1 MKKIFFISTASLMA
15 LSLAVECMVKDED
28 HQSQIDPI
36 EHYCDIWKDYMPQML
51 ESEDLKKN
59 PKIYHLC
66 IQPSCAPY
74 LKKMLEKKLVH
85 PDYRVFNASGFIPLI
100 IIATAAQAQENIEV
114 LLEAKAD
121 PNVSGPNPNAVLST
135 CTPVSL
141 AIELKRPDLLQKLL
155 IKGALVDLQDD
166 LISLPLNQAIDQIG
180 FSNPRDYP
188 KILQIITLLLKNGA
202 DPYKRYLR
210 GSHLA
215 NAKGSYVV
223 HTAYDLA
230 EARNYTD
237 VLALLKRYT

>member
-1 MKKIFFISTASLMA
+1 MA
-15 LSLAVECMVKDED
+15 LPLAVESMVKDED
-28 HQSQIDPI
+28 NQSQIDPI
-36 EHYCDIWKDYMPQML
+36 EHYCDSWKDHMPQML
-51 ESEDLKKN
+51 ESEDLKKK
-59 PKIYHLC
+59 PKIYQLC
-66 IQPSCAPY
+66 VQPSCAPY

-85 PDYRVFNASGFIPLI
+85 PDYRVFNANGLIPLI

-155 IKGALVDLQDD
+155 IKGALVHLQDN
-166 LISLPLNQAIDQIG
+166 LISLPLNQAIDQIC

-188 KILQIITLLLKNGA
+188 KILQIITILLKNGA
-202 DPYKRYLR
+202 DPHKRYLR
-210 GSHLA
+210 GSRLA

-223 HTAYDLA
+223 HTAYELA